1 MDKYD
6 VTVLLG
12 LHEFIVRGVEAS
24 SPSHAE
30 AIVKD
35 KILLKALKVK
45 VKFEDFGDPHFVG
58 GDNPTLKSLKDIFG
72 IKK

>member
-1 MDKYD
+1 MEDKYD
-6 VTVLLG
+6 VTVQLG
-12 LHEFIVRGVEAS
+12 VHEYIVRGVFAS

-45 VKFEDFGDPHFVG
+45 VKFEDFGKPHFVG
-58 GDNPTLKSLKDIFG
+58 GDKRILDQLKDILG
-72 IKK
+72 V